1 MFLRHLIRGP
11 SDDIQLKFYGDC
23 PRGTPPSGELNTRGV
38 FKYSDF
44 GPFRGYISQRCKH
57 KFKTRNSSGDEI
69 ANVNFLYDDIV
80 HVLQNT
86 IIDAMQNTM
95 LRDKIGGKLLLITDR
110 KSYIGFRLVP
120 KSVTLNDLER
130 RNFANYFV
138 EFGSFCGQLRKS
150 G

>member
-44 GPFRGYISQRCKH
+44 GPFRGYISQRCK
-57 KFKTRNSSGDEI
+57 
-69 ANVNFLYDDIV
+69 
-80 HVLQNT
+80 
-86 IIDAMQNTM
+86 
-95 LRDKIGGKLLLITDR
+95 IGGKLLLITDR
-110 KSYIGFRLVP
+110 KSYMGFRLVP

-130 RNFANYFV
+130 LNSPYNRVISPHSVAFRADYLKWLKI
-138 EFGSFCGQLRKS
+138 Q
-150 G
+150 